1 MIYSKIIGTGSHL
14 PEKVLTNF
22 DLEKLLDTSDEWITS
37 RSGIK
42 KRHIV
47 ETETT
52 CDLAE
57 VASRNALDMAGVNV
71 NELDLIILA
80 TSTPDKIFP
89 STASLLQK
97 KLGSNCPVF
106 DVQAVCAGFVYAI
119 TTANQYIKNGE
130 ANKVLVV
137 GSETFSRIMNW
148 KDRSTAVLFGDGAGA
163 ALLTS
168 SNEKGI
174 IYNKLCANS
183 KYLSSLQTNNDIVNS
198 KGFIEMNGSDVF
210 KIAVNELSKLAQTS
224 LKDCNMS
231 VEDLDWFIPHQAN
244 IRIISAIAKKIGLSM
259 DKVIKT
265 VDKHGNTSAA
275 SVPLALD
282 EAIRD
287 NRIKK
292 NDLCLLEAIGG
303 GFTWGSVLFYL

>member
-57 VASRNALDMAGVNV
+57 VASRNALDMAGINA

-183 KYLSSLQTNNDIVNS
+183 KHLSSLQTNNDIINS

-210 KIAVNELSKLAQTS
+210 KIAVSELSKLAQTS

-244 IRIISAIAKKIGLSM
+244 IRIISAIAKKIGLPM